1 MDMKSKIQEAKLATS
16 LGWIDEKDWK
26 TPKILFNAYRNTV
39 QQKAVKNAAKAGCIY
54 TRDTEYKTY
63 LR

>member
-1 MDMKSKIQEAKLATS
+1 MDMKSKIQVAELATS

-39 QQKAVKNAAKAGCIY
+39 QQKAVKNATKAGY
-54 TRDTEYKTY
+54 TFIQEILNIKHI
-63 LR
+63 